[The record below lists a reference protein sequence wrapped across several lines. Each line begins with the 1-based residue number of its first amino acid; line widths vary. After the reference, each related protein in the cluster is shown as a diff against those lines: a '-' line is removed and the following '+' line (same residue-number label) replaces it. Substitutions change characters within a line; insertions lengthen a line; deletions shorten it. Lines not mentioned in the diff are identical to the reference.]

1 MRCSSPDIIEYIVLN
16 PTIDCNLDGWQLEL
30 IYSTQHTQYVVC
42 VPTIFLQRM
51 PNGFVT
57 RSTALVSDHSD
68 VDKRRKQIFWINRQM
83 DTFWSG
89 RPSTLFATKGVDIE
103 RRYRAL
109 RFTQINHTTN
119 NVVAKLTGYNI
130 PWLFF
135 VRIPVYFYNKYY
147 IKIHRT
153 TVPKS
158 YP

>member
-1 MRCSSPDIIEYIVLN
+1 
-16 PTIDCNLDGWQLEL
+16 
-30 IYSTQHTQYVVC
+30 
-42 VPTIFLQRM
+42 
-51 PNGFVT
+51 
-57 RSTALVSDHSD
+57 
-68 VDKRRKQIFWINRQM
+68 M